1 MAAATDIQYALT
13 VVVCFRSSHT
23 SVAKNVCV
31 EKVPSTSGDLFA
43 RGFLLQDFFENEAM
57 LIDCT
62 PEPEFLSGTFHNDLI
77 QIPNIADAH
86 LSASQVARDLGSE
99 LGDPTA
105 DGLVGHVD
113 STLEQHL
120 LNFTQA
126 QVEPEVK
133 PDGVSDDLRRKTVTL
148 EADILCLHRR
158 KLRVTRQPSNCVYV
172 DVTTP
177 EQHTEL
183 KVQKPRGLA
192 SSKMAPDIADV
203 LLRLLK
209 ALHDPIA
216 SAVIGAGILR
226 ELQFRLLL
234 GPQGGAM
241 IAALKQE
248 GSSGKIIKSLAWMRE
263 NMGLEVTIAGLAR
276 DVGMSIPSYH
286 VHFRDLTGTSP
297 MQYLKAMRLH
307 EARLLVA
314 RSDKTIAEV
323 AVLVGYVSPAQF
335 SRDFKRHFGR
345 TASEESKW
353 IRQHLG
359 ELAA

>member
-1 MAAATDIQYALT
+1 MNDTTKAPDPEDLVELATDLAPHHGYNPTASPFVRILRSEAVLRDVPVLYKPGAVFVLQGSKRGSLDGEIFLYDEEHYLAVSVPVPFRMESDATPERPLLAVYIEFEMQMAADI
-13 VVVCFRSSHT
+13 V
-23 SVAKNVCV
+23 
-31 EKVPSTSGDLFA
+31 
-43 RGFLLQDFFENEAM
+43 LQ
-57 LIDCT
+57 I
-62 PEPEFLSGTFHNDLI
+62 
-77 QIPNIADAH
+77 
-86 LSASQVARDLGSE
+86 
-99 LGDPTA
+99 
-105 DGLVGHVD
+105 
-113 STLEQHL
+113 
-120 LNFTQA
+120 
-126 QVEPEVK
+126 
-133 PDGVSDDLRRKTVTL
+133 
-148 EADILCLHRR
+148 
-158 KLRVTRQPSNCVYV
+158 
-172 DVTTP
+172 

-183 KVQKPRGLA
+183 KVQKTRGLA

-234 GPQGGAM
+234 GPQGGTM

-276 DVGMSIPSYH
+276 DVGMSVPSYH